1 MLTSSTGTRVRASS
15 AKRAS
20 IPSYRPQ
27 ANTRC
32 AERAYAAAI
41 SCWNGTPLGVGRIS
55 LAAGGPVPIT
65 ASSASPHGPGL
76 ITMPGPP
83 PKGESSTLRCT
94 SCAQA
99 RRSCT
104 ARSIMPRS
112 AALPS
117 REARRGVKYSGKI
130 VMMSIFTAPVLVV
143 GGRSKVEQAW
153 RGVDDHFPRGQ
164 VHLDGDRGHEGH
176 EHLCLPLGPGGG
188 RDREQVLA
196 VVEDIA
202 DRAHDFPGHGH
213 HGQPGELVVVELV
226 RVLRQGHVGGVD
238 REQDAAQR
246 LGVGAADDLRE
257 GDQQAPAVPSRGR
270 DGQRSRLGRVGGK
283 HGPVGEPLAGIVG
296 TDLDRQLPP
305 EPVRPEDPA
314 DHQWGAQLPDLVDV
328 KQVYPDVTAA
338 RERAD
343 DRAQRTG
350 GPPAAADHLA
360 EVIRVYPN
368 LEDPAPAQPVAGDAD
383 VVGVVHDALD
393 QMLERFLEHL
403 RRRRPGPRPR
413 SRRSRR
419 GLRPLARLRCLPRR
433 RRSRPPW
440 RQPRP
445 CHPCPWPRPWMPR
458 PWRPRP
464 CRCPPWPRCPW
475 RRCPWRRCPWR
486 RCPWRRC
493 PWRRCPWPRC
503 PWPLRPWMLR
513 LWRRCPWPLH
523 LWRRCPWP
531 LRPWPC
537 PWPLRLWR
545 RCPWMPCPWPLRL
558 WRRCPWPPH
567 RRPPSPGWPASRQN
581 GACPPRP
588 ARRRPCRR
596 SRPYVP
602 GPCPRPCRPWRRRPW
617 RRPPSA
623 RLPWFRP
630 PCSWA

>member
-1 MLTSSTGTRVRASS
+1 MLISSTGTRVRASS

-41 SCWNGTPLGVGRIS
+41 SCWNGMPPGVGRIS
-55 LAAGGPVPIT
+55 LALGGPVPII

-176 EHLCLPLGPGGG
+176 EHLLLPLGPGGG

-196 VVEDIA
+196 VVEDVA
-202 DRAHDFPGHGH
+202 DRAHDLPGHGH

-226 RVLRQGHVGGVD
+226 RVLRRGHVGGVD

-270 DGQRSRLGRVGGK
+270 DGQRSRLRRVGGR

-343 DRAQRTG
+343 DRAQRTR
-350 GPPAAADHLA
+350 GPPATADHLA
-360 EVIRVYPN
+360 EVIRVHPN

-419 GLRPLARLRCLPRR
+419 GLRPVARLRCLPRR

-475 RRCPWRRCPWR
+475 
-486 RCPWRRC
+486 
-493 PWRRCPWPRC
+493 PRC
-503 PWPLRPWMLR
+503 P
-513 LWRRCPWPLH
+513 
-523 LWRRCPWP
+523 WRRCPWP

-545 RCPWMPCPWPLRL
+545 RCPWVPCLWRRCPWPLHLRRRCPWPPCPWPPCPWPPRL
-558 WRRCPWPPH
+558 WPPRLWPRCPWPPH
-567 RRPPSPGWPASRQN
+567 RRPSSPGWPASRQN

-588 ARRRPCRR
+588 ARRWPCRR